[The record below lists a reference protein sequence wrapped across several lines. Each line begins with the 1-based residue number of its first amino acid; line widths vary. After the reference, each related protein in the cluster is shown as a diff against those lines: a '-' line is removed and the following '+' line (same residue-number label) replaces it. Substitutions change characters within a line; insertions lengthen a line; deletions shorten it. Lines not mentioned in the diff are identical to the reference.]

1 MPADVV
7 RRLLDGAVRV
17 EFPAGT
23 CTSRQEETA
32 TLGITASGLIRVSR
46 RGPDGRS
53 VTQRYLRRGD
63 VGGIVALFADR
74 AVGQAH
80 ALVDSTAY
88 HFSTRNW
95 REIAQNDT
103 RVAFALLE
111 EVSRIATASFEYLA
125 GEYLASTRQRVVREL
140 LDIASE
146 RQTGAELVAP
156 LTQQQIADGIG
167 SAREVVARILR
178 GLREERLVQTGVRG
192 VVLLDPMRLQSELAP
207 A

>member
-1 MPADVV
+1 LPSDVV
-7 RRLLDGAVRV
+7 SHLLVGAVRV
-17 EFPAGT
+17 QFPAGT
-23 CTSRQEETA
+23 CVSRQEETA
-32 TLGITASGLIRVSR
+32 TLALIAGGMIRVSR

-63 VGGIVALFADR
+63 VGGIVALFAGR
-74 AVGQAH
+74 AAGQGH
-80 ALVDSTAY
+80 ALVDSTVY
-88 HFSTRNW
+88 HFSTRIW
-95 REIAQNDT
+95 RETARNDAS
-103 RVAFALLE
+103 VAFALLE

-125 GEYLASTRQRVVREL
+125 GEYLATTRQRVVREL

-146 RQTGAELVAP
+146 RQTGTELVAS